1 LYTDRYS
8 DISGNYWKFDTE
20 KPIGI
25 FLSMS
30 DASTA
35 AAPAAPRP
43 RERILTTARALFYR
57 EGIHATGVQRLADAA
72 HVSKRTLY
80 EYFPSKNLM
89 VEAYLRGIEEPAG
102 SPTSAPSTTLERR
115 VVAC

>member
-1 LYTDRYS
+1 MT
-8 DISGNYWKFDTE
+8 
-20 KPIGI
+20 
-25 FLSMS
+25 

-80 EYFPSKNLM
+80 EYFPSRNQIA
-89 VEAYLRGIEEPAG
+89 EAYLRGIEETGGLPNERALDHPG
-102 SPTSAPSTTLERR
+102 TPRSRLLAIFDSRPGQRRCETLDLMRE
-115 VVAC
+115 VV